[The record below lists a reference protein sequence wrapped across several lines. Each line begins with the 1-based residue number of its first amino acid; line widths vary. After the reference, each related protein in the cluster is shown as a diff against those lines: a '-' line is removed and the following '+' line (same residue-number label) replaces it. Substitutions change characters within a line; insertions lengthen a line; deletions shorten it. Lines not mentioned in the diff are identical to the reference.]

1 MPVVSGEVLLV
12 KQGDSGATITLR
24 NQTTRILRSD
34 IVLENGVMH
43 VSHHRIG
50 MSADS
55 QIIEDVLI
63 DPQVA
68 ATASSAT
75 VPATSS
81 ARTTSPS
88 QSGTTATSESMAGD
102 AVVSLGM
109 NNITAPRLSLG
120 VLVALIWAFI
130 TM

>member
-1 MPVVSGEVLLV
+1 MPVVSGETLLV

-34 IVLENGVMH
+34 VVLENGVMH
-43 VSHHRIG
+43 VSHHR
-50 MSADS
+50 MRMRADS

-75 VPATSS
+75 VPATSP

-88 QSGTTATSESMAGD
+88 QSGTTATRESMAGD

-109 NNITAPRLSLG
+109 NNITSPRLSLG
-120 VLVALIWAFI
+120 VLVAFIWAFI